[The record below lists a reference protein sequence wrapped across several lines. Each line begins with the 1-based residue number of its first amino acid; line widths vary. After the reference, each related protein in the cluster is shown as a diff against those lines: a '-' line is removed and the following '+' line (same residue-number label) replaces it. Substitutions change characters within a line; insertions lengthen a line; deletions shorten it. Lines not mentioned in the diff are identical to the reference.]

1 MAVRICGDCGAPMSE
16 HSARQELTK
25 LQHNIAT
32 MAAGVGTQEHREALQ
47 KTIEEWRTHALPPCD
62 PLAIA

>member
-25 LQHNIAT
+25 LQHNMAT
-32 MAAGVGTQEHREALQ
+32 MAASVGSQEHREALQ
-47 KTIEEWRTHALPPCD
+47 KTIEEWRTHALPVCD
-62 PLAIA
+62 PLAMW